1 MANDPSLDRA
11 YLIRCWREGDA
22 TSPGA
27 ARWRFSVE
35 EVLYRRKRQG
45 FQDLPSLVAFLR
57 AELGDELDWPTF
69 ARSWA
74 GGDK

>member
-1 MANDPSLDRA
+1 MANDLSLDRA
-11 YLIRCWREGDA
+11 YLIRCWRERDV

-35 EVLYRRKRQG
+35 EVLRKRKRQG

-57 AELGDELDWPTF
+57 SELGLDPDQAKEQTDE
-69 ARSWA
+69 R
-74 GGDK
+74 